1 VAAVNAKTSRD
12 LLFVLVLFGLV
23 AAAIR
28 LAEGLGATTGLTDE
42 VPWGLWKVVNMVAGV
57 AIATGGFVMAFA
69 VHVLHIESL
78 KPLLRPA
85 LLTAFLGYGSSCAAL
100 LFDIGLPHRFWHPI
114 FYWNVHSFLFE
125 VFWCV
130 LLYFTITALEV
141 SPIALEGSKFR
152 KALGFLRKIGGPVM
166 IVGITLSTLHHTS
179 LGSLFLVSPTRL
191 HPLWYTPWLPVLFI
205 LSAVGAGML
214 MVVLLTLAAARIR
227 HQPAPIVALSKA
239 AAAAAVIL
247 GLYLVTRVAD
257 LVNRG
262 ALGYLVSGQW
272 EGRVLIVELLALGVV
287 PLAILV
293 VPRLRRST
301 KALAAA
307 GICAV
312 AGVVLYRVDVG
323 ILGYLSSGATTYR
336 PTLAEIAVTLGI
348 PAAAALAFLWFVT
361 RFKVFTFDQR
371 PAAPRSVTSF
381 EPMTRVWSDVFL
393 DNTDRLSLIAVVVI
407 PLALV
412 LFVPGLGAAETPAA
426 VEAPRGM
433 DEARAVLSIDGDRDG
448 RAVLFPH
455 ADHEDRLGGE
465 ASCGQCHH
473 LDRPGDRFT
482 SCHHCH
488 AAMEGSASI
497 FDHRAHV
504 ASVAAREG
512 FTGSLAGNRSCAIC
526 HTGDEPKSG
535 DDAKACTSCHRED
548 MRMEEEPTSRLA
560 TGYARAL
567 HASCA
572 GCHDEKAQEVG
583 RPDLGDCDTCHP
595 EE

>member
-1 VAAVNAKTSRD
+1 VKASTVRD
-12 LLFVLVLFGLV
+12 LLFVLVLFGVV

-42 VPWGLWKVVNMVAGV
+42 IPWGLWKVVNMVAGV

-114 FYWNVHSFLFE
+114 FYWNEHSFLFE

-130 LLYFTITALEV
+130 LLYFTVTALEV
-141 SPIALEGSKFR
+141 SPIALEGSKFKR
-152 KALGFLRKIGGPVM
+152 ALGFLRKIGGPVM

-191 HPLWYTPWLPVLFI
+191 HPLWYTPWLPALFI

-214 MVVLLTLAAARIR
+214 MVVLLTLAAARVR
-227 HQPAPIVALSKA
+227 RQPAPIAALSKA
-239 AAAAAVIL
+239 AGAAAIVL
-247 GLYLVTRVAD
+247 GLNLALRIAD
-257 LVNRG
+257 FANRG
-262 ALGYLVSGQW
+262 AAGMIFSGQW
-272 EGRVLIVELLALGVV
+272 EANVLIVELLALGVA
-287 PLAILV
+287 PLAILA

-312 AGVVLYRVDVG
+312 AGVILYRVDVG
-323 ILGYLSSGATTYR
+323 ILGYIRSGAATYR
-336 PTLAEIAVTLGI
+336 PTLAEVALTLAI

-361 RFKVFTFDQR
+361 RFKVFTFGR
-371 PAAPRSVTSF
+371 RAAAPRSVTSF

-393 DNTDRLSLIAVVVI
+393 DPTDRLSLIAVVVI

-426 VEAPRGM
+426 VQAPRGM
-433 DEARAVLSIDGDRDG
+433 DEARAVLLIDGDRDG
-448 RAVLFPH
+448 RGVLFPH
-455 ADHEDRLGGE
+455 ADHKERLGGE
-465 ASCGQCHH
+465 QSCAPCHH
-473 LDRPGDRFT
+473 LDRPGDRYS

-488 AAMEGSASI
+488 AAMDGSRPI

-504 ASVAAREG
+504 ASVAKREG
-512 FTGSLAGNRSCAIC
+512 FSGSLAGNRTCSLC
-526 HTGDEPKSG
+526 HLGDGPKNG
-535 DDAKACTSCHRED
+535 ENAKDCISCHRED
-548 MRMEEEPTSRLA
+548 MRMENEPPSRLA
-560 TGYARAL
+560 TGYAHAL

-572 GCHDEKAQEVG
+572 GCHDAKAAETG
-583 RPDLGDCDTCHP
+583 RPHLGDCTTCHP
-595 EE
+595 ED